1 MGISDFMFISGYTQK
16 NHPAH
21 QLQRNLQQAARRLQP
36 AGGLLMVSKIS
47 SPEFSRVTK
56 RSIQGF

>member
-1 MGISDFMFISGYTQK
+1 MFISGYTQQ

-21 QLQRNLQQAARRLQP
+21 QLQHNLQQAARRLQP
-36 AGGLLMVSKIS
+36 AGGLLMVSKIPN
-47 SPEFSRVTK
+47 PEFSRVTK